1 MSKNLVVPKRD
12 NSNASPFQEL
22 SSASCLSLY
31 KMEDNSS
38 LWDLHMFML

>member
-12 NSNASPFQEL
+12 NGNAFLFQEL
-22 SSASCLSLY
+22 GSASCLSLY

-38 LWDLHMFML
+38 L